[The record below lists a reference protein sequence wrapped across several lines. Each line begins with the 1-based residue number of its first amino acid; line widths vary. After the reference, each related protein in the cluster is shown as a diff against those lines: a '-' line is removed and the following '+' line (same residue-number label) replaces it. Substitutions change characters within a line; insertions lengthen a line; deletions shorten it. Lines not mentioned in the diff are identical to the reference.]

1 MIRNIIILT
10 GNDLAIAFKNRTI
23 YLIFFIPLFVFVALQ
38 LIDEDGNGQ
47 TPLRIGIIESEI
59 YPDRIVASIQ
69 AAEQL
74 FTLTRLAE
82 AEEGRRRLTAKELDG
97 VLLNS
102 AEPAG
107 GIELLVLSQGS
118 RLTLALVERI
128 SALEAAVAGDRPR
141 WLTAVRPL
149 HDSGMQQQTLPTWIL
164 MLVLLVGC
172 IIIPAQIAEEKE
184 KKLLL
189 AMLQTPV
196 HETEWLLAKLGL
208 GMILSLLAII
218 FLHLLGQF
226 AVTNIY
232 SYTILIGIGGFCFT
246 ALGIFLGF
254 ICRSQAGARTLGV
267 LVYLPLLLPPAL
279 ADFSRQLTAFAPLLP
294 SYQFYG
300 PLRAILL
307 EGGKIAGYPLEM
319 LSLVVIGALCL
330 LFSSRLLKKRWL
342 M

>member
-10 GNDLAIAFKNRTI
+10 ANDLAIAFKNRTI
-23 YLIFFIPLFVFVALQ
+23 YLIFFIPLFVFLALQ
-38 LIDEDGNGQ
+38 LIDEEGSDQ
-47 TPLRIGIIESEI
+47 TPLTIGIIASEI
-59 YPDRIVASIQ
+59 YPERIIAGLQ
-69 AAEQL
+69 AAEQH
-74 FTLTRLAE
+74 FTLTRLADP
-82 AEEGRRRLTAKELDG
+82 EEGRRRLTTKELDG
-97 VLLNS
+97 VLL
-102 AEPAG
+102 AGAQPAG
-107 GIELLVLSQGS
+107 GIELLVLSQAS

-128 SALEAAVAGDRPR
+128 SGLEAALEGDRPR

-149 HDSGMQQQTLPTWIL
+149 HASGMQQQTLPTWIL

-189 AMLQTPV
+189 AMLQTPI
-196 HETEWLLAKLGL
+196 HPEEWLLAKLGL
-208 GMILSLLAII
+208 GIILSLLGII

-226 AVTNIY
+226 AVSNIF
-232 SYTILIGIGGFCFT
+232 SYAVVLGLGAFCFT
-246 ALGIFLGF
+246 ALGILLGF

-294 SYQFYG
+294 SYQFYE

-307 EGGKIAGYPLEM
+307 ENGKIAAYPLEM
-319 LSLVVIGALCL
+319 LYLMVIGTLCL
-330 LFSSRLLKKRWL
+330 LFSRLLLNKRRL